1 MSRSKRYFLRSPEN
15 PAAEPTV
22 VEISKNADGSFA
34 LKRGD
39 TVFSAQLL
47 SHQDGRLAFQ
57 LGHDN
62 VNASI
67 YAQGE
72 RVEVKTKSGSHT
84 FVLHDERTEQL
95 QAAMGTG
102 GMEGKQA
109 VVSPMP
115 GKVVKLLV
123 KLGDEVTLGQGV
135 VVVEAMKMENELK
148 SPKAGKVTA
157 VSVAEGAVVENG
169 TVLLSVE

>member
-15 PAAEPTV
+15 RSAEPTV
-22 VEISKNADGSFA
+22 VEISQNADGSFA

-47 SHQDGRLAFQ
+47 SHHDGRVAFQ

-62 VNASI
+62 VNASV

-72 RVEVKTKSGSHT
+72 RVEVKTNAGTHAFT
-84 FVLHDERTEQL
+84 LHDERTEQL
-95 QAAMGTG
+95 QAAMGAHG
-102 GMEGKQA
+102 VEGKQA

-123 KLGDEVTLGQGV
+123 KLGDEVALGQGL

-148 SPKAGKVTA
+148 SPKAGTVTA
-157 VSVAEGAVVENG
+157 VTVAEGAVVENG